1 MLECTCIPFSHLM
14 ENLTYPHN
22 SWHVFQALSYYP
34 PCFWNPLEKEPYN
47 PYNSNLKTPCISAC
61 QVAVRIYCNA
71 TCFFPQHYDLRKESF
86 ASTWNRPN
94 ITGFPC
100 VTRVAPIHLNP
111 TLWPA
116 VVTVGRFNTSEGT
129 GGIVFATWINE
140 NQGLVPM
147 CVKEVVHFDKSIK
160 ANNIHSNNH
169 ITAITKP
176 CK

>member
-1 MLECTCIPFSHLM
+1 MYLHTFLTPHGKPHLSSQFLTCFSSPFI
-14 ENLTYPHN
+14 
-22 SWHVFQALSYYP
+22 LSTVLLK
-34 PCFWNPLEKEPYN
+34 PLEE
-47 PYNSNLKTPCISAC
+47 PYNSNLANSMYQRMSSHSANLLQC
-61 QVAVRIYCNA
+61 YV
-71 TCFFPQHYDLRKESF
+71 FFPQHYDLQKESF

-111 TLWPA
+111 TLWPLMH
-116 VVTVGRFNTSEGT
+116 R
-129 GGIVFATWINE
+129 GIVLLTWINE

-147 CVKEVVHFDKSIK
+147 CVKEVVHFNKSIK

>member
-1 MLECTCIPFSHLM
+1 MYMHTFLTPHGKPHLSSQFLTCFSSPFILSTVLLKPFGEGTLQLKS
-14 ENLTYPHN
+14 ENSMYQRM
-22 SWHVFQALSYYP
+22 SSRSA
-34 PCFWNPLEKEPYN
+34 
-47 PYNSNLKTPCISAC
+47 NLLQCY
-61 QVAVRIYCNA
+61 V
-71 TCFFPQHYDLRKESF
+71 FFPQHYDLRKESF

-129 GGIVFATWINE
+129 DGIVFATWINE

>member
-14 ENLTYPHN
+14 GNLTYPHN

-34 PCFWNPLEKEPYN
+34 PCFWNLLKN
-47 PYNSNLKTPCISAC
+47 PTTQIWLTPCISAC
-61 QVAVRIYCNA
+61 QVTVRIYYNA
-71 TCFFPQHYDLRKESF
+71 TCFFLSTMTLQKESF

-111 TLWPA
+111 TLWPLMH
-116 VVTVGRFNTSEGT
+116 R
-129 GGIVFATWINE
+129 GIVLLTWINE

-147 CVKEVVHFDKSIK
+147 CVKEVVHFNKSIK